1 MSEEQLKFTGER
13 FLPTCVREIWYEHYH
28 RYSMALSWVK
38 GLDVLDAACGEGY
51 GSHMMS
57 SVAKSVTG
65 VDIAKDAIAH
75 AKKHYHEPNLQF
87 IEANVLSMDL
97 PDNSFDVV
105 VSFET
110 LEHLGEQE
118 ELLAEFRR
126 VLKPDGVLIIS
137 TPDKKEYSDK
147 MDFDNEFHVKEL
159 YRDEFAA
166 LLSPHFKNTKWYGQ
180 KLIFASAIWEIEQPL
195 SRLQYDCMTGDGKV
209 KNSPLFNPVYYIVV
223 SSDAEINNKQAKN
236 YYLFTE
242 EDETVYDHYNLSVR
256 AQINAEKKC
265 MALDAEREKW
275 LNHPIIGR
283 CIKWFGKE

>member
-1 MSEEQLKFTGER
+1 MSSKELKFTGER
-13 FLPTCVREIWYEHYH
+13 FLPSCVREIWYEHYH
-28 RYSMALSWVK
+28 RYTMALSWVK

-51 GSHMMS
+51 GSNMLS
-57 SVAKSVTG
+57 SAAKSVTG
-65 VDIAKDAIAH
+65 VDIDNDAINH
-75 AKKHYHEPNLQF
+75 AKNHYQNSNLNF
-87 IEANVLSMDL
+87 IESNVLSMEF

-118 ELLAEFRR
+118 ELLNEFRR
-126 VLKPDGVLIIS
+126 VLRPDGILIIS

-147 MDFDNEFHVKEL
+147 MEFDNEFHVKEL
-159 YRDEFAA
+159 YRDEFKE
-166 LLSPHFKNTKWYGQ
+166 LLTPHFKFMKWFGQ
-180 KLIFASAIWEIEQPL
+180 KLLFASAIWQLDHKL
-195 SRLQYDCMTGDGKV
+195 SYLQYDCLNSDGEV
-209 KNSPLFNPVYYIVV
+209 KSLPLFNPVYFIVV
-223 SSDAEINNKQAKN
+223 ASNDDFSNMHEQN

-256 AQINAEKKC
+256 AQIKAEKQC
-265 MALDAEREKW
+265 MALNAEREKW